1 MIIKIDKDMLLV
13 ELYELRSLVTDTSV
27 QTEETMQAR
36 KKLDEIVNLIS
47 LAPSAENN
55 QSFPKI
61 SIRGSKRWKK
71 LYIKLKN

>member
-13 ELYELRSLVTDTSV
+13 ELYELRSFIVDNTV
-27 QTEETMQAR
+27 QTEETKAAR

-47 LAPSAENN
+47 MAPSADSN

-61 SIRGSKRWKK
+61 SIRGAR
-71 LYIKLKN
+71 

>member
-13 ELYELRSLVTDTSV
+13 ELYELRSFIVDNTV
-27 QTEETMQAR
+27 QTEETKAAK

-47 LAPSAENN
+47 MAPSADNN

-61 SIRGSKRWKK
+61 SIRGGR
-71 LYIKLKN
+71 

>member
-13 ELYELRSLVTDTSV
+13 ELYELRSFIVDSTV
-27 QTEETMQAR
+27 QTEETKAAR

-47 LAPSAENN
+47 MAPSADNN

-61 SIRGSKRWKK
+61 SIRGAR
-71 LYIKLKN
+71 

>member
-13 ELYELRSLVTDTSV
+13 ELYELRSFIVDSSV
-27 QTEETMQAR
+27 QTEETKAAR

-47 LAPSAENN
+47 MAPSADNN

-61 SIRGSKRWKK
+61 SIRGRRS
-71 LYIKLKN
+71 

>member
-61 SIRGSKRWKK
+61 SIRGSKR
-71 LYIKLKN
+71 

>member
-13 ELYELRSLVTDTSV
+13 ELYELRSFIVDNTV
-27 QTEETMQAR
+27 QTEETKVAR

-47 LAPSAENN
+47 MAPSADNN

-61 SIRGSKRWKK
+61 SLRGGR
-71 LYIKLKN
+71 

>member
-13 ELYELRSLVTDTSV
+13 ELYELRSMVTDTSL
-27 QTEETMQAR
+27 QTEETIKAR
-36 KKLDEIVNLIS
+36 KKLDDIVNLVS

-61 SIRGSKRWKK
+61 SIRGSKR
-71 LYIKLKN
+71 

>member
-13 ELYELRSLVTDTSV
+13 ELYELRSFIVDNTV
-27 QTEETMQAR
+27 QTEETKAAR

-47 LAPSAENN
+47 MAPSADNN

-61 SIRGSKRWKK
+61 SIRGSKR
-71 LYIKLKN
+71 

>member
-13 ELYELRSLVTDTSV
+13 ELYELRSFIVDNTV
-27 QTEETMQAR
+27 QTEETKAAR

-47 LAPSAENN
+47 MAPSADNN

-61 SIRGSKRWKK
+61 SIRGAR
-71 LYIKLKN
+71 

>member
-13 ELYELRSLVTDTSV
+13 ELYELRSFIVDSTV
-27 QTEETMQAR
+27 QTEETKAAR

-47 LAPSAENN
+47 MAPSADNN

-61 SIRGSKRWKK
+61 SLRGGR
-71 LYIKLKN
+71 

>member
-1 MIIKIDKDMLLV
+1 MLLV
-13 ELYELRSLVTDTSV
+13 ELYELRSMVTDTSV
-27 QTEETMQAR
+27 QTEETIKAR

-61 SIRGSKRWKK
+61 SIRG
-71 LYIKLKN
+71 

>member
-13 ELYELRSLVTDTSV
+13 ELYELRSFIVDNTV
-27 QTEETMQAR
+27 QTEETKAAR

-47 LAPSAENN
+47 MAPSADNN

-61 SIRGSKRWKK
+61 SLRGGR
-71 LYIKLKN
+71 

>member
-13 ELYELRSLVTDTSV
+13 ELYELRSFIVDTTV
-27 QTEETMQAR
+27 QTEETKAAR

-47 LAPSAENN
+47 MAPSADNY

-61 SIRGSKRWKK
+61 SLRGGRW
-71 LYIKLKN
+71 

>member
-13 ELYELRSLVTDTSV
+13 ELYELRSFIVDATV
-27 QTEETMQAR
+27 QTEETKAAR

-47 LAPSAENN
+47 MAPSADNN

-61 SIRGSKRWKK
+61 SLRGGSWYKS
-71 LYIKLKN
+71 

>member
-13 ELYELRSLVTDTSV
+13 ELYELRSFIVDTTV
-27 QTEETMQAR
+27 QTEETKAAR

-47 LAPSAENN
+47 MAPSADNN

-61 SIRGSKRWKK
+61 SLRGGRW
-71 LYIKLKN
+71 

>member
-13 ELYELRSLVTDTSV
+13 ELYELRSFIVDNTV
-27 QTEETMQAR
+27 QTEETKAAR

-47 LAPSAENN
+47 KAPSADNN

-61 SIRGSKRWKK
+61 SLRGGR
-71 LYIKLKN
+71 

>member
-13 ELYELRSLVTDTSV
+13 ELYELRSFIVDSTV
-27 QTEETMQAR
+27 QTEETKAAR

-47 LAPSAENN
+47 MAPSADNN

-61 SIRGSKRWKK
+61 SLRGGRW
-71 LYIKLKN
+71 

>member
-13 ELYELRSLVTDTSV
+13 ELYELRSFIVDATV
-27 QTEETMQAR
+27 QTEETKAAR

-47 LAPSAENN
+47 IAPSADNN

-61 SIRGSKRWKK
+61 SLRGGR
-71 LYIKLKN
+71 

>member
-13 ELYELRSLVTDTSV
+13 ELYELRSFIVDNTV
-27 QTEETMQAR
+27 QTEETKAAR

-47 LAPSAENN
+47 MAPSADNN

-61 SIRGSKRWKK
+61 SIRGARW
-71 LYIKLKN
+71 

>member
-13 ELYELRSLVTDTSV
+13 ELYELRSFIVDNTV
-27 QTEETMQAR
+27 QTEETKAAR

-47 LAPSAENN
+47 MSPSADNN

-61 SIRGSKRWKK
+61 SLRGGR
-71 LYIKLKN
+71 

>member
-13 ELYELRSLVTDTSV
+13 ELYELRSFIVDNTV
-27 QTEETMQAR
+27 QTEETKAER

-47 LAPSAENN
+47 MAPSADNN

-61 SIRGSKRWKK
+61 SLRGGRW
-71 LYIKLKN
+71 

>member
-13 ELYELRSLVTDTSV
+13 ELYELRSFIVDSTV
-27 QTEETMQAR
+27 QTEETKAAR

-47 LAPSAENN
+47 MAPSADNN

-61 SIRGSKRWKK
+61 SIRGRRS
-71 LYIKLKN
+71 

>member
-13 ELYELRSLVTDTSV
+13 ELYELRSFIVDSTV
-27 QTEETMQAR
+27 QTEETKAAR

-47 LAPSAENN
+47 MAPSADNN

-61 SIRGSKRWKK
+61 SIRR
-71 LYIKLKN
+71 